1 MPSPLKAWQG
11 RFLMGQVNDIDV
23 AQGAD
28 DLVLSPPLALPVPE
42 PRRMSFVAS
51 LVASRQHGSQG
62 RS

>member
-28 DLVLSPPLALPVPE
+28 DLVLSPLPYLFP
-42 PRRMSFVAS
+42 S
-51 LVASRQHGSQG
+51 HGA
-62 RS
+62 